1 MTNDPISPD
10 TLTPR
15 RVRTAPLSVLA
26 ATALATLVALSVLL
40 GGSGTATLPG
50 VATVAAQSSTDIRP
64 MACSVPD
71 NARQILSLI
80 DAGQWPPND
89 GSGTKGGTTWTDREG
104 TLPRTDGSGRTV
116 RYQEWDVNRKIPGHT
131 RDAERI
137 VTGDDGSAWYTG
149 DHYATFCR
157 MR

>member
-10 TLTPR
+10 TPSPEKGWTR
-15 RVRTAPLSVLA
+15 PLSMLA
-26 ATALATLVALSVLL
+26 AATMATLVALSVLL
-40 GGSGTATLPG
+40 GGLGTAHRTGTAP
-50 VATVAAQSSTDIRP
+50 VAAQSATDPRP
-64 MACSVPD
+64 IACSIPD
-71 NARQILSLI
+71 QARRTLSLI

-89 GSGTKGGTTWTDREG
+89 GSGTKGGTTWSDREG
-104 TLPRTDGSGRTV
+104 NLPKTDGSGKTI
-116 RYQEWDVNRKIPGHT
+116 RYQEWDVNRKVSGHN

-149 DHYATFCR
+149 DHYVTFCR

>member
-1 MTNDPISPD
+1 MTNDPISPEIRSPGNVW
-10 TLTPR
+10 TR
-15 RVRTAPLSVLA
+15 PLSMLA
-26 ATALATLVALSVLL
+26 AAMMATLVALSVLL
-40 GGSGTATLPG
+40 GGTGAAHQADTASAG
-50 VATVAAQSSTDIRP
+50 AHSTTDQRP
-64 MACSVPD
+64 FVCSIPD
-71 NARQILSLI
+71 RARQTLGLI

-89 GSGTKGGTTWTDREG
+89 GSGTKGGTTWSDREG
-104 TLPRTDGSGRTV
+104 NLPRTDGGKAV
-116 RYQEWDVNRKIPGHT
+116 HYKEWDVNRKVPGHN